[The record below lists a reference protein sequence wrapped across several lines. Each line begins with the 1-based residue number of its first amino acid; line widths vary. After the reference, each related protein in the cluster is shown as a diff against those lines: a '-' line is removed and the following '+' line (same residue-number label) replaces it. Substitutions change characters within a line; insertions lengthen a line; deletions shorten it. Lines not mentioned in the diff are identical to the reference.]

1 MTPPRGPPTPPR
13 PTGAPAA
20 AMPQQPVAPI
30 PTMDT
35 RVPLN
40 VFPPQIAAALAA
52 SWDKDGTGSVT
63 IGELCAGAEDND
75 DARNARQAREL
86 ARCNRNKGRPAS
98 KFKAPNEAWNEMPG
112 DLACMDSVGL
122 AEGQGIWE
130 RMAAIVRMRRL
141 DVRILM
147 DAHDRRNAGLV
158 DKECFRR
165 SLCYAFN
172 NYWTELAMTSDEF
185 EEIVKPYVT
194 RIPNKPGEP
203 PGFVF
208 WQKFA
213 TDLQTLADRR
223 THSDDFMSRLTK
235 IEARERVAQ
244 RIWDEFGIT
253 EYELRTTFHALKQR
267 LSTHGGS
274 AGAGLTAAFRRMDAN
289 HGGTVRA
296 EEIKQFLVTS
306 QRGMENINMK
316 IIDAIV
322 DLCDQVRERES
333 MQCSTHTT
341 ASPSSSLA
349 FPPHSHTHSPC
360 CAITTGR
367 RRRDRLQRAGPNDPV
382 R

>member
-1 MTPPRGPPTPPR
+1 
-13 PTGAPAA
+13 
-20 AMPQQPVAPI
+20 
-30 PTMDT
+30 
-35 RVPLN
+35 
-40 VFPPQIAAALAA
+40 
-52 SWDKDGTGSVT
+52 
-63 IGELCAGAEDND
+63 
-75 DARNARQAREL
+75 
-86 ARCNRNKGRPAS
+86 
-98 KFKAPNEAWNEMPG
+98 
-112 DLACMDSVGL
+112 
-122 AEGQGIWE
+122 
-130 RMAAIVRMRRL
+130 
-141 DVRILM
+141 
-147 DAHDRRNAGLV
+147 
-158 DKECFRR
+158 
-165 SLCYAFN
+165 
-172 NYWTELAMTSDEF
+172 MTSDEF

-333 MQCSTHTT
+333 MQCPTPPPPILLSCIPFPHT
-341 ASPSSSLA
+341 
-349 FPPHSHTHSPC
+349 HTHSPC

>member
-1 MTPPRGPPTPPR
+1 MGTPPRGGTPQMTPPGSRGQMTPPRGPPTPPR

-30 PTMDT
+30 PTMET

-208 WQKFA
+208 GKSSRRIYRRWPTGA
-213 TDLQTLADRR
+213 RTLTTSCRALL
-223 THSDDFMSRLTK
+223 RLR
-235 IEARERVAQ
+235 RERGRAEDLGRV
-244 RIWDEFGIT
+244 WDH
-253 EYELRTTFHALKQR
+253 R
-267 LSTHGGS
+267 
-274 AGAGLTAAFRRMDAN
+274 
-289 HGGTVRA
+289 VRA
-296 EEIKQFLVTS
+296 AYYLPCTQAASLYTW
-306 QRGMENINMK
+306 R
-316 IIDAIV
+316 
-322 DLCDQVRERES
+322 LCRCGLDCGLPAYGCES
-333 MQCSTHTT
+333 WRYR
-341 ASPSSSLA
+341 
-349 FPPHSHTHSPC
+349 PC
-360 CAITTGR
+360 GG
-367 RRRDRLQRAGPNDPV
+367 D
-382 R
+382 